1 MSTLNVTNIKA
12 ADGASALTIAN
23 STGVITNSAIPAFS
37 ANRSSALNISS
48 TNQTVVFNAV
58 THNQGSHY
66 NSGTGKFTAPVS
78 GLYFFSA
85 GIGVQNGSDSRYL
98 VVSLQTSDT
107 NYTDV
112 LLTGRS
118 SAIDTT
124 GTTYDGIYI
133 SGVVPLTAN
142 QFVLCK
148 AEMENSSACVV
159 SDKSC
164 YFTGYLIG

>member
-1 MSTLNVTNIKA
+1 MSTLKV
-12 ADGASALTIAN
+12 GTIQDHAN
-23 STGVITNSAIPAFS
+23 SITAMGIDSSGRVTTPARPAFS

-66 NSGTGKFTAPVS
+66 SNSTGKFTAPVS

-85 GIGVQNGSDSRYL
+85 GIGVQNGSNSRYL
-98 VVSLQTSDT
+98 VISLQTSDS
-107 NYTDV
+107 NYTDM

-164 YFTGYLIG
+164 FFTGYFIG

>member
-12 ADGASALTIAN
+12 ADGTSALTIAS

-37 ANRSSALNISS
+37 ANRSTALNISS

-66 NSGTGKFTAPVS
+66 NSGTGIFTAPVS

-85 GIGVQNGSDSRYL
+85 GIGVTNGSDSRYL
-98 VVSLQTSDT
+98 VISLQTSDT

-112 LLTGRS
+112 LLTGRTN
-118 SAIDTT
+118 AIDTT
-124 GTTYDGIYI
+124 GTTYDGVAV
-133 SGVVPLTAN
+133 SGVVPLNAN
-142 QFVLCK
+142 DFVLLK
-148 AEMENSSACVV
+148 AEMENSSAIVT

-164 YFTGYLIG
+164 YFTGYFIG

>member
-12 ADGASALTIAN
+12 ADGSSALTIAN

-37 ANRSSALNISS
+37 ANRSTALNISS

-66 NSGTGKFTAPVS
+66 SNSTGKFTAPVS

-85 GIGVQNGSDSRYL
+85 GIGVLNSSDSRYL
-98 VVSLQTSDT
+98 VISLQTSDT
-107 NYTDV
+107 NYTDI
-112 LLTGRS
+112 LLTGRQN
-118 SAIDTT
+118 AVDTT
-124 GTTYDGIYI
+124 GSTYSGVHV

-148 AEMENSSACVV
+148 AEMQNSSAIVT

-164 YFTGYLIG
+164 YFTGYFIG

>member
-1 MSTLNVTNIKA
+1 MSTLKV
-12 ADGASALTIAN
+12 GTIQDHAN
-23 STGVITNSAIPAFS
+23 SITAMTIDNTGHVAMPNT
-37 ANRSSALNISS
+37 
-48 TNQTVVFNAV
+48 
-58 THNQGSHY
+58 
-66 NSGTGKFTAPVS
+66 KK
-78 GLYFFSA
+78 
-85 GIGVQNGSDSRYL
+85 GIFQVYSNSRYL
-98 VVSLQTSDT
+98 VISLQTSDT
-107 NYTDV
+107 NYTDM

-148 AEMENSSACVV
+148 AEMENSSNCVV